1 MTNPNIEKVTHN
13 SDNTSVVDLKNGLKL
28 HIKYTSSN
36 DIGSNDNTFDWIVH
50 RV

>member
-28 HIKYTSSN
+28 HVKYTTCNS
-36 DIGSNDNTFDWIVH
+36 IGKDDNKFDWIVH
-50 RV
+50 KV